1 MMKIRKYEL
10 ARAIDKAKGIVMKNN
25 AFPALECILI
35 DGQSAVASNTE
46 ITIEVKIEGSYG
58 TSILLPMR
66 AFDMVKNLPDG
77 ELDIDQDPGS
87 EVVTIRMEKLKSSFS
102 SYHPDDFTLRK
113 DRPEG
118 EGLLLPGKELIS
130 ALSKVVFAA
139 DEASVQMPIRGVNI
153 KASGGVLTITAT
165 DGHVLAYDEVIA
177 RGIEDVNLIIP
188 KKTVKKLIEMGMDD
202 DIRITYDRNS
212 AVFETAEY
220 TIFTRLIAGNY
231 LDVSRLLAGES
242 QLTSFRMN
250 RKELQAAIT
259 RANLCSTEERKP
271 LVAHFTGGTVD
282 ISIAGNTSGYSEILE
297 AQSDF
302 TGEIRMGFN
311 TKLLIDALKGYAGSY
326 ITLKILK
333 PSAPAFFSEEGS
345 ALKVMVLPVKI

>member
-1 MMKIRKYEL
+1 MKIRKYEL
-10 ARAIDKAKGIVMKNN
+10 ARAIDKAKGIVAKNN

-46 ITIEVKIEGSYG
+46 ITIEVKIESLYGSP
-58 TSILLPMR
+58 ILLPMR

-77 ELDIDQDPGS
+77 ELDIDQALGT
-87 EVVTIRMEKLKSSFS
+87 EVVTIKMEKLKSSFS
-102 SYHPDDFTLRK
+102 SYHPDDFTLRR

-118 EGLLLPGKELIS
+118 EGLLLPGRELIE

-139 DEASVQMPIRGVNI
+139 DEMSVQPAIRGVNI
-153 KASGGVLTITAT
+153 KASGGVISITAT

-177 RGIEDVNLIIP
+177 QGIGEMNLIVP
-188 KKTVKKLIEMGMDD
+188 KKTVNKLISMGVDD
-202 DIRITYDRNS
+202 DIRITYDNNS

-231 LDVSRLLAGES
+231 LDVSRFLAGEDR
-242 QLTSFRMN
+242 LISFRMS

-259 RANLCSTEERKP
+259 RANFCSTEEKKP
-271 LVAHFTGGTVD
+271 LVAHFSGGMVD
-282 ISIAGNTSGYSEILE
+282 ISIAGSTSGYSEILE

-311 TKLLIDALKGYAGSY
+311 TKLLLEAMKGYAGNY
-326 ITLKILK
+326 ITLKLLK
-333 PSAPAFFSEEGS
+333 PTAPAFFSEEGT